1 MAVEPTSYR
10 SLNDF
15 SDHLLLHILSFLPA
29 LDALRT
35 APVCRKWQTLLP
47 SLPSLNFDYSLFPPS
62 ASPSDTRRRFADFVD
77 LFLLRRPPTS
87 PLLNLRFQFDFGDYL
102 HSSQIDSWIHHAVNH
117 GVTEIDADFFI
128 HRDYQVFDQAD
139 GGYSYNECYFTF
151 YFNSI
156 KNSRVRVL
164 KLSRCELILP
174 LGFSTIS
181 SFKFVQSLYL
191 DQIYLN
197 DEMVSDLISGCP
209 NLESLVLEYCC
220 DMKELRIRSTRLKR
234 LSLLYFHSQD
244 EEEESVEVCALNLR
258 SFRIVC
264 FEMGMYS
271 MEGTTGLDEAYV
283 EFMHEERHYKY
294 WSKVVRLLSGV
305 KHLVVENW
313 WIRLH
318 SSMEISSEDLVFN
331 NLTSVELRTGYT
343 TYDLLGIAALLECS
357 PNLEI
362 LTVSDLF
369 KIDEDWK
376 NQSQIY
382 AAFAQFCSE

>member
-1 MAVEPTSYR
+1 MANPPP
-10 SLNDF
+10 
-15 SDHLLLHILSFLPA
+15 LSPLPQ
-29 LDALRT
+29 LR
-35 APVCRKWQTLLP
+35 LLP
-47 SLPSLNFDYSLFPPS
+47 LPPLRLPLRYPLPL
-62 ASPSDTRRRFADFVD
+62 RRF
-77 LFLLRRPPTS
+77 RRPLPPPPPPAS
-87 PLLNLRFQFDFGDYL
+87 PLLNLLFQFDFGDYL
-102 HSSQIDSWIHHAVNH
+102 HSSQIDSWIHRAVNH

-174 LGFSTIS
+174 LGLSTSS
-181 SFKFVQSLYL
+181 SFKSVQSLYL

-244 EEEESVEVCALNLR
+244 KVEDSVEICAPNLR

-271 MEGTTGLDEAYV
+271 MEGTTGLAEAYV

-313 WIRLH
+313 WFKLH

-331 NLTSVELRTGYT
+331 NLTSVELRTGYA

-369 KIDEDWK
+369 KIDEDESLSEEILNRPIK
-376 NQSQIY
+376 FSMTSLRQVKIKS
-382 AAFAQFCSE
+382 FAGSLLQWNFVELLIQQQALSFASE